1 MKNSLASPPS
11 INLTYPICEYIQ
23 PSQKRYEDSIP
34 KIAIPLNPMRGLNEK
49 AETWCHTLNS
59 QSRPSILYKLK
70 YIVYC
75 YN

>member
-1 MKNSLASPPS
+1 MIDSLASPPS

-49 AETWCHTLNS
+49 AET
-59 QSRPSILYKLK
+59 
-70 YIVYC
+70 
-75 YN
+75 